1 MKKLLLIVMK
11 SGDGKELFLDK
22 ERGEEKK
29 TLMILILLPYH
40 SHKNPLKYGDGTGS
54 VS

>member
-1 MKKLLLIVMK
+1 VIK

-22 ERGEEKK
+22 ARGGKK

-40 SHKNPLKYGDGTGS
+40 SSKNPLKYGDGTGS